1 MEKHCENCDCVRTW
15 TEDEARGELVCQTC
29 GLVEEYQP
37 DTEAGDNAGTVGEER
52 FREAVDRV
60 HGRGPGTVPEQHT
73 DANGRPI
80 TPAMYGR
87 CFAGNEEN
95 AAISDQQNRC
105 FTSF

>member
-1 MEKHCENCDCVRTW
+1 MEKHLKCDCVRTW

-37 DTEAGDNAGTVGEER
+37 DTKQATTQAPWARNASVRPLTV
-52 FREAVDRV
+52 FTAV
-60 HGRGPGTVPEQHT
+60 GRHRSRAEHT

-80 TPAMYGR
+80 TPAMYWQMLRWEREHGYQR
-87 CFAGNEEN
+87 PTEP
-95 AAISDQQNRC
+95 C